1 MPAAVAT
8 SFTISVALCTYNGAT
23 HLDAQLDSLLAQQR
37 RPDEIVIADDGSGD
51 GTRERLHA
59 FRAQAVQAGVEVVL
73 IENAANL
80 GYVRNFEQALAAA
93 RGALLFPCDQDDVW
107 RADKLARMAAAFE
120 RRPGLSLLHTDARL
134 VDAQGRPTGMT
145 LFRALEA
152 RRDELDALH
161 AGRGFDVLLRR
172 NLVTGA
178 TVGLRR
184 EVLAAARPFPAEL
197 VHDEWLALIA
207 AATGTV
213 DAIEDTLIDYRQH
226 GGNQIGMRAR
236 GLADKWEDLKR
247 LRGESLRDLAVRME
261 VLVARL
267 QGLAMPVP
275 DACIAGARNKARHMR
290 LRATLPPRGPARL
303 GAVLREARGGAYARY
318 SNGLRSMLRDLL
330 RRN

>member
-1 MPAAVAT
+1 MSAAVAEPL
-8 SFTISVALCTYNGAT
+8 TISVALCTYNGAGY
-23 HLDAQLDSLLAQQR
+23 LDAQLDSLLAQQR
-37 RPDEIVIADDGSGD
+37 RPDEVVIADDGSGD

-59 FRAQAVQAGVEVVL
+59 FRTQAAQVGVDVTL

-80 GYVRNFEQALAAA
+80 GYVRNFEQVLAAA
-93 RGALLFPCDQDDVW
+93 RGALLFLCDQDDVW
-107 RADKLARMAAAFE
+107 RADKLARIAAEFE
-120 RRPGLSLLHTDARL
+120 RRPELLLLHTDARL

-152 RRDELDALH
+152 RRGELNALH

-178 TVGLRR
+178 TAGLRR
-184 EVLAAARPFPAEL
+184 ELLAAARPFPAEL

-226 GGNQIGMRAR
+226 GGNQIGMRRRA
-236 GLADKWEDLKR
+236 LADKWEDLKR
-247 LRGESLRDLAVRME
+247 LRPETLHGLAARMALLGE
-261 VLVARL
+261 RL
-267 QGLAMPVP
+267 QRLGAAVPATCLACVR
-275 DACIAGARNKARHMR
+275 DKERHMR
-290 LRATLPPRGPARL
+290 LRAGLPPRGPARL

-318 SNGLRSMLRDLL
+318 SNGVRSILRDLL
-330 RRN
+330 RSD

>member
-1 MPAAVAT
+1 MASPL
-8 SFTISVALCTYNGAT
+8 TISVALCTYNGAAY
-23 HLDAQLDSLLAQQR
+23 LDAQLDSLLAQQR
-37 RPDEIVIADDGSGD
+37 RPDEIVVADDGSGD
-51 GTRERLHA
+51 GTRERLRA
-59 FRAQAVQAGVEVVL
+59 FRARAAQAGVEVTL

-107 RADKLARMAAAFE
+107 RADKLARMAVEFE
-120 RRPGLSLLHTDARL
+120 RRPELSLLHTDARL
-134 VDAQGRPTGMT
+134 VDAQGRPTGTT

-184 EVLAAARPFPAEL
+184 ELLAAARPFPPEL

-213 DAIEDTLIDYRQH
+213 DALEDTLIDYRQH
-226 GGNQIGMRAR
+226 GGNQIGMRPR

-247 LRGESLRDLAVRME
+247 LRPETLQRLAARMALLGE
-261 VLVARL
+261 RL
-267 QGLAMPVP
+267 QRLGAAVPPAHLARVR
-275 DACIAGARNKARHMR
+275 DKERHLR
-290 LRATLPPRGPARL
+290 LRAALPPRGPARL
-303 GAVLREARGGAYARY
+303 GVVLREARGGGYARY
-318 SNGLRSMLRDLL
+318 SNGVRSMLRDLL
-330 RRN
+330 RGD

>member
-1 MPAAVAT
+1 MAGPL
-8 SFTISVALCTYNGAT
+8 TISVALCTYNGAAY
-23 HLDAQLDSLLAQQR
+23 LDAQLDSLLAQQR
-37 RPDEIVIADDGSGD
+37 RPDEIVIADDGSSD

-59 FRAQAVQAGVEVVL
+59 FRAQAAQAGVEVAL

-107 RADKLARMAAAFE
+107 CADKLARMAAEFE
-120 RRPGLSLLHTDARL
+120 RRPELSLLHTDARL
-134 VDAQGRPTGMT
+134 VDAHGRPTGTT
-145 LFRALEA
+145 LVRALEA
-152 RRDELDALH
+152 RRDDLDALH
-161 AGRGFDVLLRR
+161 GGRGFDVLLRR

-184 EVLAAARPFPAEL
+184 EVLAAARPFPVEL

-207 AATGTV
+207 AATGSV

-226 GGNQIGMRAR
+226 GGNQIGMRPR

-247 LRGESLRDLAVRME
+247 LRPETLHGLAARMALLGE
-261 VLVARL
+261 RL
-267 QGLAMPVP
+267 QRLGAAVPPAYLARVR
-275 DACIAGARNKARHMR
+275 DKERHMR
-290 LRATLPPRGPARL
+290 LRAALPPRGPARI

-318 SNGLRSMLRDLL
+318 SNGVRSMLRDLL